1 MEAAPTDSL
10 KRERTA
16 TMKEQAS
23 EMFVQ
28 PRREL
33 ARRSSG
39 GIEVALYWSP
49 LDDSTTV
56 EVWDASTE
64 ETLVFAVA
72 PERALEG
79 FYHPFAQLAASFD
92 ELVPV
97 ADE

>member
-1 MEAAPTDSL
+1 MKAQMDDS
-10 KRERTA
+10 T
-16 TMKEQAS
+16 
-23 EMFVQ
+23 VQ

-49 LDDSTTV
+49 LDNGTTV
-56 EVWDASTE
+56 EVWEAASE
-64 ETLVFAVA
+64 ERLVFAVPA
-72 PERALEG
+72 ERALEA
-79 FYHPFAQLAASFD
+79 FYHPFAQLAAPLD

>member
-1 MEAAPTDSL
+1 MN
-10 KRERTA
+10 ERV
-16 TMKEQAS
+16 S
-23 EMFVQ
+23 EPIVQ
-28 PRREL
+28 PRHEL
-33 ARRSSG
+33 ARRASG

-56 EVWDASTE
+56 EVSDAETD

-72 PERALEG
+72 PDHALEA

-97 ADE
+97 ADA

>member
-1 MEAAPTDSL
+1 MEEHL
-10 KRERTA
+10 GELVV
-16 TMKEQAS
+16 E
-23 EMFVQ
+23 

-33 ARRSSG
+33 ARRVSG

-56 EVWDASTE
+56 EVWDAVSD
-64 ETLVFAVA
+64 ETIVFGVA

-79 FYHPFAQLAASFD
+79 FYHPFAQLATSFD

-97 ADE
+97 ADA